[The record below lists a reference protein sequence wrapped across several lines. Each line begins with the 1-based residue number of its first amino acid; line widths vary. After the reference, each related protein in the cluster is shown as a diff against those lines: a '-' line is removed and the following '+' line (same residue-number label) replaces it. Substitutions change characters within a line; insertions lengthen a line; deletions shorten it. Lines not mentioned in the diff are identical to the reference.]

1 MSGSEIKGL
10 GVDFSG
16 MICRMYAP
24 DALRSSE
31 TSSEI
36 GDLSNFEFDEGDRRF
51 LDVLS
56 NLFGF

>member
-1 MSGSEIKGL
+1 MSDSETKGF
-10 GVDFSG
+10 GVFFSG
-16 MICRMYAP
+16 MTCRIGFI
-24 DALRSSE
+24 DSWRSSE

-36 GDLSNFEFDEGDRRF
+36 GDLINFEFDEGDRRF